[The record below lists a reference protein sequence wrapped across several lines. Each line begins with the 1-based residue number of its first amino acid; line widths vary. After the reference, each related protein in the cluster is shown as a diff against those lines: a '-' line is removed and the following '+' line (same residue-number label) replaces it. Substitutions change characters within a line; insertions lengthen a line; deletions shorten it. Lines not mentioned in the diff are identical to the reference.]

1 MVLTLLVLLF
11 FDVSFGWYGILFLV
25 FFLVTL
31 FGSFSMSWNFHLK
44 AFTSSKNYSE
54 KKIAITFDDGPHP
67 IFTSNVLKLL
77 SDYDAK
83 ATFFCIGKHAEL
95 YPEVLKSIHDQ
106 GHLIGN
112 HSFTHRYGIDF
123 NKAKAWTTEIS
134 QTDTT
139 IAQVTGSKPKLFRPP
154 FGVTTPHLAEALK
167 QSGHMVIGW
176 NIRSYDT
183 VLKNPNVILNRI
195 TKNVKPGAVILLHDN
210 HDRIEF
216 VLEQLLQFLKKQG
229 YTMVT
234 INEVLDE
241 T

>member
-11 FDVSFGWYGILFLV
+11 FNVSFGWYGVLFLV

-31 FGSFSMSWNFHLK
+31 IGSFSMSWNFHLK
-44 AFTSSKNYSE
+44 AFTSRKNYSE

-67 IFTSNVLKLL
+67 IITSKVLKLL
-77 SDYDAK
+77 SDYNAK
-83 ATFFCIGKHAEL
+83 ATFFCIGKHVET
-95 YPEVLKSIHDQ
+95 YPDVLKSIHDQ

-123 NKAKAWTTEIS
+123 NKVKAWTAEIEL
-134 QTDTT
+134 TD
-139 IAQVTGSKPKLFRPP
+139 IAIANVTGSKPKLFRPP
-154 FGVTTPHLAEALK
+154 FGVTTPNLAAALK
-167 QSGHMVIGW
+167 QTGHKAIGW

-183 VLKNPNVILNRI
+183 VLKNPNAVLKRI

-234 INEVLDE
+234 INELLDE

>member
-11 FDVSFGWYGILFLV
+11 FDVSFGWYGVLFLV

-31 FGSFSMSWNFHLK
+31 IGSFSMSWNFHLK
-44 AFTSSKNYSE
+44 AFTSRKNYSE

-67 IFTSNVLKLL
+67 IVTSKVLKLL

-83 ATFFCIGKHAEL
+83 ATFFCIGKHVEL
-95 YPEVLKSIHDQ
+95 HPEMLKSIHDQ

-112 HSFTHRYGIDF
+112 HSFTHRYGIGF
-123 NKAKAWTTEIS
+123 NKAKAWITEIA
-134 QTDTT
+134 QTDAA
-139 IAQVTGSKPKLFRPP
+139 IGNVTGSKPKLFRPP

-167 QSGHMVIGW
+167 QTGHKVIGW

-183 VLKNPNVILNRI
+183 VLKNPNTVLKRI

-216 VLEQLLQFLKKQG
+216 VLEQLLQFLKTQG

-234 INEVLDE
+234 INELLDE